1 MGYDLQRFHGDID
14 EELVCSI
21 CGGVLERPLQA
32 PTCEHAFCADCIIEW
47 LKRQPSCPVDRGT
60 IRQQELVTAPRILRN
75 LLGRLTISCDNAEFG
90 CEAVVRLDALEGH
103 LAECQ
108 HNPKRPVKCE
118 KGCGMVVP
126 LDELSKHNCI
136 SELRAKVDEMQ
147 KEISEQQVKMA
158 EQQQEM
164 KLIREVLRS
173 LRATQ
178 LGAEPEEVDRDS
190 QITRWVTSLPTA
202 RVNRWGGMIST
213 PDAVLQAVIKRA
225 LIESDCPLWLV
236 NELMENAHERK
247 WPPGLSSLETRQI
260 NRRRYEQ
267 FNAKRIPGKQAVIVM
282 HSENEHMGESM
293 ILYPGLV
300 MIFAHGID

>member
-126 LDELSKHNCI
+126 LDEVSGDAVGLDFPGLLFWTLCFC
-136 SELRAKVDEMQ
+136 
-147 KEISEQQVKMA
+147 
-158 EQQQEM
+158 
-164 KLIREVLRS
+164 
-173 LRATQ
+173 
-178 LGAEPEEVDRDS
+178 GGGWEE
-190 QITRWVTSLPTA
+190 A
-202 RVNRWGGMIST
+202 RVCVC
-213 PDAVLQAVIKRA
+213 D
-225 LIESDCPLWLV
+225 LIMLCC
-236 NELMENAHERK
+236 
-247 WPPGLSSLETRQI
+247 LSSYL
-260 NRRRYEQ
+260 
-267 FNAKRIPGKQAVIVM
+267 PGCLAV
-282 HSENEHMGESM
+282 SC
-293 ILYPGLV
+293 L
-300 MIFAHGID
+300 